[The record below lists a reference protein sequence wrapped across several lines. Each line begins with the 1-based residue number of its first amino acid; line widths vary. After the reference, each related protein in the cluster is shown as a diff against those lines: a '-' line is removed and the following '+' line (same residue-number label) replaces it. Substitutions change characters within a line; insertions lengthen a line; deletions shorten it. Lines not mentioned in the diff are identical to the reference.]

1 MTILSPCLPPTVHHQ
16 QDWLSI
22 PCPGSQCFIHF
33 LTSLLHIYVWYKC
46 IWFWFWHKCTWVW
59 SPAPNWSEKAEASL
73 CLPACQREPLD
84 LTGICILHSVRGA
97 RWSSIQYLL
106 CDYFSPPRMSKTFP
120 LRARR
125 LSSRTLPWTSQLLSL
140 GTSQFHLQG
149 WRWKQ
154 NALWQKKSFSSWRP
168 ERNIS
173 F

>member
-1 MTILSPCLPPTVHHQ
+1 MYLIL
-16 QDWLSI
+16 I
-22 PCPGSQCFIHF
+22 
-33 LTSLLHIYVWYKC
+33 LT
-46 IWFWFWHKCTWVW
+46 CTWVW

-154 NALWQKKSFSSWRP
+154 NALWQKKSHSQGGDRRGIFLFSFALYQQLSHLRSANSLTQIQTWKWERP
-168 ERNIS
+168 NMWENGN
-173 F
+173 